1 MEITFYIVK
10 SSINS
15 EILRTYFIEII
26 LVVIIIAVFFVVFTI
41 LELNQASV
49 TESLLKKQA
58 NLQLI
63 DNHVIALA
71 VSSQLE
77 DIETK
82 IGDSAADLSDVKNFQ
97 SEQTHSMLENTF
109 QNVEQDFPDTILYLL
124 DKNDIIIDGVNY
136 NNLTFNGKSLAY
148 REDIK
153 TVHSTLKEQVSN
165 GFYGIDGKF
174 RITVSYPIFDKDK
187 NLIGIIGASTPSD
200 LYFSKLANASSTQS
214 QFSNIFDKNQTY
226 LSTPRKFLIGDS
238 YFSDKV
244 QSYFGRND
252 VQNKQY
258 STVFS
263 GTPSSSIYNFGGER
277 INTGYPVEI
286 NGENQYFVFVI
297 TPTDSIY
304 ADSNAIYFSQIIEL
318 VIVFTITICV
328 ILFLIRK
335 SLKASRIETELGLKY
350 RNLYENS
357 PDLLR
362 TIDLNGI
369 ITDCNRAYAENLGYT
384 REEAVGM
391 PILDHTAENSLTEMS
406 SQFKEW
412 KTSRKIINK
421 EIWLKRKDKT
431 VFPALLSGTNIYD
444 YNGKVIGR
452 TVSLRDMTE
461 IYDVRKTLE
470 ANNQRLQEQYKEVL
484 RLVGR
489 LEEVNENLR
498 KEKKQSAKLASIGEK
513 ISQMNHNLRNPLHVM
528 MMNAELINM
537 VAKKDGNEN
546 IIAKSEAIKKASDSM
561 LTQIEDLMNFIRD
574 ETLELEKKSLNE
586 ILNDAVSLVKKPD
599 TISIQLPEKDIVCRC
614 DPHKIQVVF
623 MNLFT
628 NAIEAMG
635 NTGKIIVRSKETGTD
650 VIIEVEN
657 SGESIPPEI
666 MPRIFDPLFTTKKSG
681 TGLGLPYC
689 KNIIAQHGGT
699 ISVNPNPT
707 VFTIV
712 LPK

>member
-1 MEITFYIVK
+1 MA
-10 SSINS
+10 SINS

-174 RITVSYPIFDKDK
+174 RIAVSYPIFDKDK

-226 LSTPRKFLIGDS
+226 LSTPRKFLIGDN

-362 TIDLNGI
+362 TVDLNGI
-369 ITDCNRAYAENLGYT
+369 ITDCNESYAENLGYS
-384 REEAVGM
+384 REETIGM

-484 RLVGR
+484 RLVEK
-489 LEEVNENLR
+489 LEELNEHLR
-498 KEKKQSAKLASIGEK
+498 KEKKQSTKLALIGEK

-586 ILNDAVSLVKKPD
+586 ILNDAVSWSKNQILYPYNYQRR
-599 TISIQLPEKDIVCRC
+599 T
-614 DPHKIQVVF
+614 
-623 MNLFT
+623 LFV
-628 NAIEAMG
+628 G
-635 NTGKIIVRSKETGTD
+635 
-650 VIIEVEN
+650 VI
-657 SGESIPPEI
+657 
-666 MPRIFDPLFTTKKSG
+666 LTKFKLYS
-681 TGLGLPYC
+681 
-689 KNIIAQHGGT
+689 
-699 ISVNPNPT
+699 
-707 VFTIV
+707 
-712 LPK
+712 